1 MISRP
6 LSHPLFRWAMLL
18 LSISALT
25 VCLWLLSRKLSGEI
39 SSIVGCGGEGG
50 CSQVMGGRWSE
61 WFGVPVTLLASLVYA
76 GVLIL
81 ALPPVH
87 RRLGRVGD
95 WGLVA
100 AAFVLGGAAVY
111 FLTLLYGVE
120 HQHCP
125 WCLGLHVTG
134 IMVAALIL
142 GDAIGKLPKAGI
154 GTAALTGLLALAGL
168 GAGQV
173 WGPKPQTFLLTDGA
187 SPGTVAPVPA
197 PAGQAGREVGFMNG
211 LLKYHTSQV
220 PILGSPAAKI
230 VLVEFFDYTCGSC
243 RTLAGDLKELKKK
256 WPDTFG
262 VIVLPSPL
270 NRACNPNLKPAVHDH
285 PGACELARLA
295 LALWRAKPDAFPEF
309 HEYLFSLPL
318 PATPERIAEARR
330 KAGSLAGEAVITTAL
345 QDPWIAQRL
354 AENFETFGQ
363 LTSQS
368 IIMPKLLFPTSGVMH
383 GLARDAAGF
392 LKVMEDQF
400 KLNPG
405 SPKGPALPPVP
416 SPPP

>member
-6 LSHPLFRWAMLL
+6 LSHPLFRWAVLL
-18 LSISALT
+18 LSLSALT

-61 WFGVPVTLLASLVYA
+61 WFGIPVTLLASLVYA

-87 RRLGRVGD
+87 RRLGSAGD
-95 WGLVA
+95 WGLAVA
-100 AAFVLGGAAVY
+100 AIVLGGAAVY

-134 IMVAALIL
+134 IMVATLIL
-142 GDAIGKLPKAGI
+142 GDAIGKLPKAGL

-173 WGPKPQTFLLTDGA
+173 LGPKPQTFLLTDGA

-197 PAGQAGREVGFMNG
+197 TAGPAGREVGFMNG
-211 LLKYHTSQV
+211 LLKYHTGQV
-220 PILGSPAAKI
+220 PMLGSQAAKI

-285 PGACELARLA
+285 PGACELAKLA
-295 LALWRAKPDAFPEF
+295 LALWKAKPDAFPEF
-309 HEYLFSLPL
+309 HDYLFSLPL

-330 KAGSLAGEAVITTAL
+330 KAGSLAGEAMITSAL
-345 QDPWIAQRL
+345 EDPWIAQRL

-368 IIMPKLLFPTSGVMH
+368 ITMPKLLFPTSGVMH

-392 LKVMEDQF
+392 LKLMEDQF

-416 SPPP
+416 APPP